1 MSGVDAELRISS
13 QMSQDE
19 KKRYGDYLIDTTFG
33 FDEAR
38 RQTIEVFL
46 HLRSIQLTGDSS

>member
-1 MSGVDAELRISS
+1 
-13 QMSQDE
+13 MSQDE

-38 RQTIEVFL
+38 RQTIEVFSQ
-46 HLRSIQLTGDSS
+46 LRSIQLTDNCL